1 MDFLIFY
8 KLLKNNRYW
17 WFDIVFYFLV
27 AFLIALVLSYGIFWI
42 RIVSYQKAINQQ
54 IAVLDTVGTEQ
65 QKAQEKEVLS
75 YIQKVNDFAGLL
87 QNHRFSSNV
96 FQLIQDKTMPYI
108 WFNQFALD
116 QKNNSVQLF
125 GEADNVENL
134 SRQVVNLEGSD
145 YVEKIN
151 LLNSRLGLL
160 GKVAF
165 NINIQFKPN
174 IFDYIATATT
184 PVDST
189 NNQNSEQGQ

>member
-151 LLNSRLGLL
+151 LLNSL
-160 GKVAF
+160 
-165 NINIQFKPN
+165 
-174 IFDYIATATT
+174 
-184 PVDST
+184 
-189 NNQNSEQGQ
+189 

>member
-65 QKAQEKEVLS
+65 KKAQEKEVLS

-134 SRQVVNLEGSD
+134 SRQVDNLERS
-145 YVEKIN
+145 Y
-151 LLNSRLGLL
+151 S
-160 GKVAF
+160 F
-165 NINIQFKPN
+165 
-174 IFDYIATATT
+174 
-184 PVDST
+184 
-189 NNQNSEQGQ
+189 

>member
-125 GEADNVENL
+125 GQADNVENL

>member
-65 QKAQEKEVLS
+65 QKVQEKEVLS